1 MNIKAI
7 DVHVHCPVE
16 EGGPGPKME
25 AVAEEFQSLG
35 VFGNILARDCRT
47 IVGHVET
54 TNDYVNQVVRKY
66 PEVFMG
72 CGSVDPWLGKVAI
85 YEVER
90 CVKELGLKGLKFEP
104 YRTES
109 YLNDRRF
116 YALYEKIQELGVPM
130 MVHTGMAQ
138 FQGGHRMK
146 YLAPFPYFDDLAAD
160 FPGLTIIGCH
170 QAFPWQ
176 DEMLAIAS
184 HKPNVY
190 IELSA
195 WWPHEASRSLIDY
208 TNTALK
214 DKVMF
219 GTGYARIH
227 PKPWIEDFDK
237 QPFSAEVRPKVLME
251 TARKVFCL

>member
-1 MNIKAI
+1 MRAI
-7 DVHVHCPVE
+7 DVHVHCPIE

-25 AVAEEFQSLG
+25 EVAAEYAELDI
-35 VFGNILARDCRT
+35 FGNILARDART
-47 IVGHVET
+47 IVGRVET
-54 TNDYVNQVVRKY
+54 SNDYVAAIVKKY
-66 PEVFMG
+66 PDRFMG
-72 CGSVDPWLGKVAI
+72 TASVDPWMGKLAI
-85 YEVER
+85 YECER
-90 CVKELGLKGLKFEP
+90 AVKELGLKGFKFEP
-104 YRTES
+104 YRQEF
-109 YLNDRRF
+109 YLNEPRF
-116 YALYEKIQELGVPM
+116 RPLWAKIEELGVPI

-146 YLAPFPYFDDLAAD
+146 YLAPFPYFDDLASD

-176 DEMLAIAS
+176 DEMLAIAT

-195 WWPHEASRSLIDY
+195 WWPHEASSALIEY
-208 TNTALK
+208 TNKYLK

-237 QPFSAEVRPKVLME
+237 QAFSAEVRPKVLME
-251 TARKVFCL
+251 TARKVFCV